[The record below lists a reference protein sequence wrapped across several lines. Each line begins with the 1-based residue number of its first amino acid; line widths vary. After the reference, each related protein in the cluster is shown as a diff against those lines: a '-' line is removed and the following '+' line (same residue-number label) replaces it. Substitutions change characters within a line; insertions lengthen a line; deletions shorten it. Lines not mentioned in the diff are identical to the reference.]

1 MNTRPD
7 DELLALWLEDEL
19 DPAGNTEVEAWIA
32 EHEEWPAWRRE
43 TREWKRTLRHA
54 LPSEQTPPACEF
66 FEARLQ
72 RIVRES
78 PHGADSADRPD
89 RADRAATPTNARKTR
104 HRMPWLPVA
113 AAAGMALCFWGGTRF
128 SNPAAPAPA
137 PAPTPLA
144 SAPILYTPEQGVE
157 AQMFESE
164 NAHAMV
170 IVLDGVTAIP
180 DSAQITAGEKTHR
193 PPGTGMAEAASEPKK
208 DRIQ

>member
-19 DPAGNTEVEAWIA
+19 DPAGNAEVEAWIA
-32 EHEEWPAWRRE
+32 EHEEWTAWRRE
-43 TREWKRTLRHA
+43 TREWKQTLRHA

-66 FEARLQ
+66 FEARIQ
-72 RIVRES
+72 HIVRES
-78 PHGADSADRPD
+78 PHGADRPA
-89 RADRAATPTNARKTR
+89 RATTPANTRKTR
-104 HRMPWLPVA
+104 HRMPWLPAA

-128 SNPAAPAPA
+128 SNPAAAPA
-137 PAPTPLA
+137 PAPTPAATPLA
-144 SAPILYTPEQGVE
+144 GAPILYTPEQGVE

-193 PPGTGMAEAASEPKK
+193 KPGTGMAEAASAPK